1 MSRSNPPAFPLSFV
15 HRHAALP
22 ASLSAL
28 FVTEVSFER
37 GLARGR
43 ASLRVAAARDGGGGG
58 GDGDGNASLEAPF
71 EFEERARQAGLL
83 FRDSARDGRGERERE
98 THTPRELVLLGSLQL
113 ADAGGGRGIWT

>member
-43 ASLRVAAARDGGGGG
+43 ASLRVAAAHDGV
-58 GDGDGNASLEAPF
+58 GDALLEAPF
-71 EFEERARQAGLL
+71 EERASRQTGLL
-83 FRDSARDGRGERERE
+83 LYFRERERE
-98 THTPRELVLLGSLQL
+98 RERDTHTETPRELVLLSSLQL
-113 ADAGGGRGIWT
+113 ADADT